1 MPYENNIRLVGPE
14 RQLDE
19 GERTME
25 ESEHDRLKRKD
36 FLQVVSFKLDREE
49 YAIEITKVKEII
61 LLAGVTRIPQVPEFI
76 EGIINLR
83 GNVIPVIDL
92 RKRFCLP
99 EAKKDEHTRIVVSR
113 LEGRIIGLIVDSVS
127 QVMNIPK
134 VNIQPPPQTVA
145 NVAGEYITGI
155 AKLEDRMIILLDIE
169 KILRRE
175 EKEQLAGAEAVAA
188 GASESVA

>member
-1 MPYENNIRLVGPE
+1 
-14 RQLDE
+14 
-19 GERTME
+19 ME
-25 ESEHDRLKRKD
+25 DTEQDRLKTKD
-36 FLQVVSFKLDREE
+36 SLQVVSFRLNREE

-92 RKRFCLP
+92 RKRFGLP

-127 QVMNIPK
+127 QVMKIPR

-145 NVAGEYITGI
+145 TVAGEYLTGI

-169 KILRRE
+169 KILQMS
-175 EKEQLAGAEAVAA
+175 EKEQLAAAGLVAA
-188 GASESVA
+188 QG